1 MAISPEPRRYRGE
14 RRPRIRSMA
23 FAGQCRDLR
32 SAVDR
37 SGGRAEPA
45 GKIPKDL
52 GCGEVYE
59 LRRFRDG
66 AEGGGE
72 AEPA

>member
-1 MAISPEPRRYRGE
+1 
-14 RRPRIRSMA
+14 MA
-23 FAGQCRDLR
+23 FAGRCRDVR

-37 SGGRAEPA
+37 SGGRTELA
-45 GKIPKDL
+45 GKTPKDL